1 MCDADRPFDLSR
13 RHFIGSTLS
22 AMSAVLLPPG
32 CGSQENSP
40 SPQVTV
46 PAAPSTTSSSPL
58 ADAARPV
65 VINAD
70 VPGSLVFPESE
81 RAGLVRLTTGQ
92 RNPSQATIT
101 FQDSHGRTVTLDSS
115 ASFAEEIRRRGKAGR
130 ESVVPKVLAAYIL
143 DATWQVMRREGGELR
158 RDFARLQEQA
168 VLDNISVGAVVA
180 FLESIAQQRGAMI
193 SHVTWDERDKRIVAS
208 FV

>member
-1 MCDADRPFDLSR
+1 MGDVDRPFALSR

-22 AMSAVLLPPG
+22 GMSAVLLPPG

-40 SPQVTV
+40 APQVTV
-46 PAAPSTTSSSPL
+46 PAAPRTASSSL
-58 ADAARPV
+58 VDAAKPV

-70 VPGSLVFPESE
+70 VPGSLVFPASE

-92 RNPSQATIT
+92 SNPSQATIT
-101 FQDSHGRTVTLDSS
+101 FQDSRGRTVTLDSS

-143 DATWQVMRREGGELR
+143 DATWQRMRREGGELQ

-168 VLDNISVGAVVA
+168 VLDTISVGALVA
-180 FLESIAQQRGAMI
+180 FLESIAQRGAMI
-193 SHVTWDERDKRIVAS
+193 SHVTWDDRDKRIVAS